1 METNVFEELIR
12 QFGARVGLPE
22 MKLDDAGL
30 CRVVLDETVNLD
42 FELSSDAQTLYV
54 YSSLPSID
62 FDVESEL
69 MKALLSGNYALHRTC
84 NCRFA
89 FDENA
94 NEFLLLETISGNG
107 VSLEVFDQVLQNFAR
122 TATTWHTNCRRREFG
137 GPPATDT
144 TDSSG
149 GGDHYLPFV

>member
-1 METNVFEELIR
+1 METNIFEELIR

-22 MKLDDAGL
+22 MKLDEAGL

-42 FELSSDAQTLYV
+42 FELSSDSQTLYV
-54 YSSLPSID
+54 YSALPSTD
-62 FDVESEL
+62 LDVESDL
-69 MKALLSGNYALHRTC
+69 MKALLSADYALHRSC

-94 NEFLLLETISGNG
+94 NEFLLLETISSNAMN
-107 VSLEVFDQVLQNFAR
+107 LELFDQILQNFAR

-137 GPPATDT
+137 G
-144 TDSSG
+144 
-149 GGDHYLPFV
+149 